1 MTIDVEETK
10 KPQTGALSIFKKLIM
25 IQAVALVLFLLY
37 LY

>member
-1 MTIDVEETK
+1 MTIHVEEIK
-10 KPQTGALSIFKKLIM
+10 KAPKGALSIFKKLIM